1 MHITKYTKLHIH
13 IPKYT
18 KLRHEEAV
26 IYNFNWEHE
35 KERNKLLV

>member
-1 MHITKYTKLHIH
+1 MNAHYKIHQTTHTHTKI
-13 IPKYT
+13 
-18 KLRHEEAV
+18 LRHEEAV